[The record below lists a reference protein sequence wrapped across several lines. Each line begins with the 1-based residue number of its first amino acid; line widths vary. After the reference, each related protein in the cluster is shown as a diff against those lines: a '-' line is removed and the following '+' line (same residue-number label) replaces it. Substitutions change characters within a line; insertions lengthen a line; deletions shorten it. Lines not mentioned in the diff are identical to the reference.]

1 MAEMK
6 EFEYGEIESATG
18 WFAAERLIGKGSH
31 GRVYGG
37 VLSGGLRVAVKA
49 PPPGDGGTKLDN
61 EIEVLAS
68 VRGPHLVNLVGVSR
82 SPTHGCKLLVMEFM
96 PNGSL
101 YGLLHAAPAPPPWRR
116 RALVA
121 LQIARAVR
129 SLHEATPPVIHRD
142 VKSGNILFDAAWNAR
157 LADFSLAVRWAPR
170 AAGAAGA
177 QPAGT
182 IGYLDP
188 CYTRPG
194 KLGPENDVFSFGVV
208 LLELISCRLAMDAA
222 RGLTSIVAWAL
233 PLIRDGRLLEIC
245 DSRVPLSRSMER
257 AVGRLLGIAARCV
270 SSDQDERPSMA
281 EVVAELQGVVERALF
296 PCRRLLRLLLSGR
309 MRTKKIMCRNHQ
321 VDGECEEKLPAAGSS
336 AGLIPV
342 EPDR

>member
-1 MAEMK
+1 MK
-6 EFEYGEIESATG
+6 EFEYGEIESGTG
-18 WFAAERLIGKGSH
+18 GFAAGMVIGKGSH
-31 GRVYGG
+31 GRVYSG
-37 VLSGGLRVAVKA
+37 VLRGGRRVAVKV
-49 PPPGDGGTKLDN
+49 PPPGDGGTKLNN

-82 SPTHGCKLLVMEFM
+82 SPAHGCKLLVMEFM

-101 YGLLHAAPAPPPWRR
+101 YGLLHAAAAPPPWRR

-121 LQIARAVR
+121 LQIATAVR

-157 LADFSLAVRWAPR
+157 LADFSLAVRWAPC
-170 AAGAAGA
+170 AAGAVGA

-182 IGYLDP
+182 IGYMDP
-188 CYTRPG
+188 CYTGPG

-222 RGLTSIVAWAL
+222 CGLTSIVAWAL

-245 DSRVPLSRSMER
+245 DSRVPLSHNMER

-270 SSDQDERPSMA
+270 SSDQDGRPSMA
-281 EVVAELQGVVERALF
+281 EVVAELQGVVERALC
-296 PCRRLLRLLLSGR
+296 PGRRLLRLLLSGR

-321 VDGECEEKLPAAGSS
+321 VDAECEKLPIAGSS
-336 AGLIPV
+336 ADPIPV
-342 EPDR
+342 EPGRG